1 MASKNTTRIDIDPD
15 EMNEVLLMLIRLGLQ
30 ADHRK
35 RKAPAGAAN
44 TNQGSPK
51 PHNNDEVTK
60 GA

>member
-30 ADHRK
+30 ADQRK
-35 RKAPAGAAN
+35 RKALAGAAN
-44 TNQGSPK
+44 TNQGSPNQN
-51 PHNNDEVTK
+51 HNEPK